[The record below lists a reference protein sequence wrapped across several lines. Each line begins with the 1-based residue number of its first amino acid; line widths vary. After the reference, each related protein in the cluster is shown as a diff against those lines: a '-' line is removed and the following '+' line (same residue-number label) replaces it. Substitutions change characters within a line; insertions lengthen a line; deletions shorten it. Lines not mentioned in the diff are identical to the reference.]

1 LLERLDRGRF
11 NQRMTWYA
19 FFKSIHVICAVVW
32 VGGATIIQAYA
43 LLILRTDDGRRQAEF
58 AKDTEIVGMR
68 TFTPASLI
76 LFLAAI
82 GMMVNAH
89 WSWGQNWVVLGLIAF
104 GLSFAIGVGFLGPES
119 GRLAKLI
126 EAEGPDSPA
135 VKARIRRIL
144 MVSRAELVVLLT
156 VIWNMVVKPVGMG
169 GWFWGSIIVMLVGV
183 AAVIGAYA
191 RTEQRVP
198 APATD

>member
-1 LLERLDRGRF
+1 
-11 NQRMTWYA
+11 MTWYT
-19 FFKSIHVICAVVW
+19 FFKAIHVVCAVVW
-32 VGGATIIQAYA
+32 VGGATIIQAYS
-43 LLILRTDDGRRQAEF
+43 LRILASGDGRRQAQF

-89 WSWGQNWVVLGLIAF
+89 WSWGQNWVVLGLTAF

-126 EAEGPDSPA
+126 EADGPESPA

-156 VIWNMVVKPVGMG
+156 VVWNMVVKPVGMG
-169 GWFWGSIIVMLVGV
+169 GWFWGSIVVMLVGV
-183 AAVIGAYA
+183 AAVIASYA
-191 RTEQRVP
+191 RSEQRIP
-198 APATD
+198 APAID

>member
-1 LLERLDRGRF
+1 
-11 NQRMTWYA
+11 MTWYT

-32 VGGATIIQAYA
+32 VGGATVIQAYA
-43 LLILRTDDGRRQAEF
+43 LRILATDDGRRQAEF

-76 LFLAAI
+76 LFLAAV

-89 WSWGQNWVVLGLIAF
+89 WPWGQNWVVFGLIAF
-104 GLSFAIGVGFLGPES
+104 GLSFAIGVGFIGPES
-119 GRLAKLI
+119 GRLGHLI
-126 EAEGPDSPA
+126 ETEGPDSPA

-156 VIWNMVVKPVGMG
+156 VVWNMVVKPVGMG
-169 GWFWGSIIVMLVGV
+169 GWFWGSIVVMFVAV
-183 AAVIGAYA
+183 AAVIAGYM
-191 RTEQRVP
+191 RSEQRVP
-198 APATD
+198 APAVD

>member
-1 LLERLDRGRF
+1 LRIRAKTLVFVRL
-11 NQRMTWYA
+11 TWYT
-19 FFKSIHVICAVVW
+19 FFKSIHVIYAFIW

-43 LLILRTDDGRRQAEF
+43 LRILRTDDGRRQAEF

-76 LFLAAI
+76 LFLAAV

-89 WSWGQNWVVLGLIAF
+89 WSWRQNWVVFGLIAF
-104 GLSFAIGVGFLGPES
+104 GLSFAIGIGFIGPES
-119 GRLAKLI
+119 GRLAKLLD
-126 EAEGPDSPA
+126 AEGPESPA

-156 VIWNMVVKPVGMG
+156 VVWNMVVKPVGMG

-183 AAVIGAYA
+183 AAVIGAYS
-191 RTEQRVP
+191 RSEQRVP

>member
-1 LLERLDRGRF
+1 V
-11 NQRMTWYA
+11 TWYT

-32 VGGATIIQAYA
+32 VGGATVIQAYA
-43 LLILRTDDGRRQAEF
+43 LLIIRSDDGARQAQF

-89 WSWGQNWVVLGLIAF
+89 WSWGQNWVILGLVAF
-104 GLSFAIGVGFLGPES
+104 GLSFAIGVGFIGPES
-119 GRLAKLI
+119 GRLAHLI
-126 EAEGPDSPA
+126 DAEGPDSPA

-156 VIWNMVVKPVGMG
+156 VIWNMVVKPAGMG
-169 GWFWGSIIVMLVGV
+169 GWFWASIIVMLIGV
-183 AAVIGAYA
+183 AAVIGFYA
-191 RTEQRVP
+191 RGEEHVA
-198 APATD
+198 APVTD